1 MKNFELLPGKVC
13 SMTLKPLALHSSMD
27 KTPIGKEMFI
37 RNTSGPKDPSSKS
50 KNCFS
55 GTVSAKSPG
64 GKKKKI
70 KAKFVLH
77 FKARQRFYPQSVT

>member
-55 GTVSAKSPG
+55 GTVSAKSQRE
-64 GKKKKI
+64 KKKK
-70 KAKFVLH
+70 KL
-77 FKARQRFYPQSVT
+77 RQSLCYILKQDSDSTHSQ